1 VTHAWL
7 PSKEEFQS
15 IKYLTDNIM
24 GKIKVTQTRSKIKRP
39 EDQKRTLLALGL
51 KKMGQ
56 SVEHDATPSV
66 LGMVD
71 KVKHL
76 ISVEKL

>member
-1 VTHAWL
+1 
-7 PSKEEFQS
+7 
-15 IKYLTDNIM
+15 M

-66 LGMVD
+66 LGIVD

>member
-1 VTHAWL
+1 
-7 PSKEEFQS
+7 
-15 IKYLTDNIM
+15 M

-39 EDQKRTLLALGL
+39 DYQKRTLLALGL

-56 SVEHDATPSV
+56 SVEHNATPAV
-66 LGMVD
+66 MGMVD

>member
-1 VTHAWL
+1 
-7 PSKEEFQS
+7 
-15 IKYLTDNIM
+15 M

>member
-1 VTHAWL
+1 
-7 PSKEEFQS
+7 
-15 IKYLTDNIM
+15 M
-24 GKIKVTQTRSKIKRP
+24 GKIKLTQTRSKIKRP

-56 SVEHDATPSV
+56 SVEHIATPAV
-66 LGMVD
+66 MGMVD

>member
-1 VTHAWL
+1 
-7 PSKEEFQS
+7 
-15 IKYLTDNIM
+15 M

-76 ISVEKL
+76 ISVEEL

>member
-1 VTHAWL
+1 
-7 PSKEEFQS
+7 
-15 IKYLTDNIM
+15 M

-56 SVEHDATPSV
+56 SVEHDATPSIM
-66 LGMVD
+66 GMVD

>member
-1 VTHAWL
+1 
-7 PSKEEFQS
+7 
-15 IKYLTDNIM
+15 M
-24 GKIKVTQTRSKIKRP
+24 GKIKATQTRSKIKRP
-39 EDQKRTLLALGL
+39 EDQKRTRLALGL

-56 SVEHDATPSV
+56 AVEHDATPSV

-76 ISVEKL
+76 SSVEKL